1 MGKSSPDRRDHTY
14 SRLYLEMNLKGS
26 RNTEEASVAGLQA
39 VRPQGG
45 WQELRCS
52 TRNSYFS
59 LNVVGS
65 SWRQ

>member
-45 WQELRCS
+45 CQELRYS